1 MFLRHALAVL
11 AALAFAAC
19 THTGVATDV
28 PDLKDMRL
36 AVAGGKVGA
45 PVEVRY
51 AIQGAVVPGLST
63 PIALAVVPRAPG
75 RLRVEFPATGNVTV
89 RVDETPLVVEK
100 AAAATVYRYAL
111 HATAQRRDAAPLK
124 VIVTMEFGDAR
135 YFSVFSIPLGSAT
148 E

>member
-1 MFLRHALAVL
+1 MSLRRALAVL

-51 AIQGAVVPGLST
+51 AIQGTVAQGTST
-63 PIALAVVPRAPG
+63 PVALAVVPRAAG
-75 RLRVEFPATGNVTV
+75 RLRVEFPATGNVAV
-89 RVDETPLVVEK
+89 SMDEAPLVVEK
-100 AAAATVYRYAL
+100 AAAATVYRYTL
-111 HATAQRRDAAPLK
+111 HATPQRSDAAPLK

-135 YFSVFSIPLGSAT
+135 YFSVFSIPLGTAT

>member
-11 AALAFAAC
+11 AALGFAGC

-51 AIQGAVVPGLST
+51 AIQGAVMPGLST

-89 RVDETPLVVEK
+89 LSENNSSC
-100 AAAATVYRYAL
+100 
-111 HATAQRRDAAPLK
+111 
-124 VIVTMEFGDAR
+124 G
-135 YFSVFSIPLGSAT
+135 
-148 E
+148 